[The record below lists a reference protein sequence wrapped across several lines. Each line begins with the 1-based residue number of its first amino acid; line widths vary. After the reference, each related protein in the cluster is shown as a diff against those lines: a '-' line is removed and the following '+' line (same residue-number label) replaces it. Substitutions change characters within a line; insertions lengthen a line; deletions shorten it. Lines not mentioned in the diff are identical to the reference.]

1 MPVHIEEHSLE
12 SDIHLSMNL
21 LGNRH
26 GDRIAG
32 LNTGEPSSQT
42 LHSTFPHCPKACKLQ
57 SMSWDTPVIRTNI
70 EMEFLKY
77 ILSIAMR
84 WSIFESHMLN
94 SQSKSITKMQ
104 VKGTEEKFFWEEAIN
119 QMNSVAIFLKM
130 ANLPEQCYEKL
141 CLLNCNSVGLQMTT
155 ALHPSCTSQI
165 DHIFRNLQ
173 YCCCTSRNN
182 RK

>member
-1 MPVHIEEHSLE
+1 MTVLKKIQLRQFTEGVYYGLVLVHIEEHSLE

-70 EMEFLKY
+70 EMEFLNY

-84 WSIFESHMLN
+84 
-94 SQSKSITKMQ
+94 
-104 VKGTEEKFFWEEAIN
+104 
-119 QMNSVAIFLKM
+119 
-130 ANLPEQCYEKL
+130 
-141 CLLNCNSVGLQMTT
+141 
-155 ALHPSCTSQI
+155 
-165 DHIFRNLQ
+165 
-173 YCCCTSRNN
+173 
-182 RK
+182 